1 MQASSHPHE
10 LTLQLIRPI
19 MLAVVALLITGCAT
33 LFNSGMKTVA
43 MSSNP
48 AGSEVWIDGALRGTT
63 PVSLDLNNHQSHTVV
78 FRRAG
83 HQEVTCQL
91 TSSVGVGW
99 VVLDVLGGLVPV
111 IVDAATGKWK
121 SLTQDVCNVVLPAL
135 RGTDWNA
142 DKTVTKDPR

>member
-1 MQASSHPHE
+1 MQASSPFPR
-10 LTLQLIRPI
+10 LTLQLMRPI
-19 MLAVVALLITGCAT
+19 MLTVVTLLITGCAT

-48 AGSEVWIDGALRGTT
+48 AGSEVWIDGTLRGTT

-111 IVDAATGKWK
+111 IVDAVTGKWN
-121 SLTQDVCNVVLPAL
+121 SLTQGVCNVVLPAL
-135 RGTDWNA
+135 RGTDWNV